1 MDKKEILEKAAALQ
15 TKYSEY
21 SELLTE
27 RSKVDQ
33 LMRDISLEFDVRK
46 KELKRIL
53 TDEFSIS
60 CPFCGHL
67 LLVQFYDER
76 ATGAFNIR
84 SWYAS
89 CHSCGAR
96 TPSKKTLSALFE
108 LLDVLSLAG
117 ITSEDKEQ

>member
-1 MDKKEILEKAAALQ
+1 MDKKEILEKAEALR

-21 SELLTE
+21 SGLLSE
-27 RSKVDQ
+27 RARVEQ

-53 TDEFSIS
+53 TEEFSIA
-60 CPFCGHL
+60 CPFCDSQL
-67 LLVQFYDER
+67 LIQFYDER
-76 ATGAFNIR
+76 STGAFNICN
-84 SWYAS
+84 WYAT

-96 TPSKKTLSALFE
+96 TPSKKTLLALLE
-108 LLDVLSLAG
+108 LLDVLSLVG